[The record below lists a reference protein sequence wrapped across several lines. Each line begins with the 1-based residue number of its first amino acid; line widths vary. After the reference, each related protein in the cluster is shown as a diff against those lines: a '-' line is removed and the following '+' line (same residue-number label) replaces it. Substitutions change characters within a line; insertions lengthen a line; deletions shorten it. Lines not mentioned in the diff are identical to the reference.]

1 VKVGEAAALT
11 RGTLPGRAKATREVN
26 LSFRVAG
33 PLISFPV
40 NVGDEVEQGD
50 LLAQIDPRDFEVRVR
65 SVEGQLARARSE
77 LEAMRIARP
86 EDVTRA
92 QAKVRSAEA
101 DATLAAQNLKRLQGI
116 QAEDPGAIAQTMIDQ
131 AVAAKGAS
139 DAAVTNAL
147 EELQIANVGARP
159 EDIAAKESEIA
170 SLEASVDARQDKLDY
185 TYLRAPFPGTIVAT
199 YVENFEDVQAKE
211 VIMSLQSVDTIE
223 IVINVPERVLA
234 LTQSREGLE
243 LAATFPAAP
252 GSEFPLWLK
261 EIAAESDPRTQTF
274 AVTFAMHQPD
284 ELNILPGMTAEVWAR
299 QVMENLSQEDQS
311 FLVPATAVFVSEA
324 GDPAVWVLENDQTAR
339 LRTVEVG
346 QLVAPDRIQV
356 LDGVVAGERIAI
368 AAVSQIRDG
377 MTVRLMAE
385 N

>member
-1 VKVGEAAALT
+1 MLSSERLPRLLT
-11 RGTLPGRAKATREVN
+11 MSLLLATGACGRGAESPPTEVVRPVASMVLGSAERRG
-26 LSFRVAG
+26 LSFPGTVQASERADLAFRVPGSLVA
-33 PLISFPV
+33 LPV
-40 NVGDEVEQGD
+40 NEGDYVRRGR
-50 LLAQIDPRDFEVRVR
+50 LLARLDPTDYDLTFQE
-65 SVEGQLARARSE
+65 ARANYDQAEANYQRYKRLYEREAVSLAE
-77 LEAMRIARP
+77 LEGHRARR
-86 EDVTRA
+86 DVSKAR
-92 QAKVRSAEA
+92 
-101 DATLAAQNLKRLQGI
+101 
-116 QAEDPGAIAQTMIDQ
+116 MDQ
-131 AVAAKGAS
+131 ADK
-139 DAAVTNAL
+139 
-147 EELQIANVGARP
+147 NV
-159 EDIAAKESEIA
+159 S
-170 SLEASVDARQDKLDY
+170 Y
-185 TYLRAPFPGTIVAT
+185 TSLRAPFSGLIGRRF
-199 YVENFEDVQAKE
+199 VENFEDVQAKE
-211 VIMSLQSVDTIE
+211 VILSLQSVDTVE

-284 ELNILPGMTAEVWAR
+284 ELNVLPGMTAEVWAR

-324 GDPAVWVLENDQTAR
+324 GEPAVWVLENDQTAR